1 MPGASTSALSRR
13 HERLPFK
20 PVFKSFLPASNSP
33 RSSESSAAIR
43 CRHPFLTFADS
54 CGRKRKLDDPG
65 QCYRRRC
72 GTDVQC
78 RANHRRNA
86 CQHPPAGLPGS
97 GYSRGGRLVDGR
109 VSIVTAYA
117 EDRDLGAAAT
127 AAEFLSFIDA
137 DDLWAPS
144 KIALQMNFHRR
155 TRKGLAKQIYFYMR
169 GHSAALLVQHERTGV
184 RSNLKQAFKWK
195 PLWYLG
201 RVRRRLFGRS
211 VAEDRFLWQE
221 IAGYVSGLLIY
232 LRTRRG

>member
-1 MPGASTSALSRR
+1 MIQDNATVGVVVPMFNAEQTIGATLASIRRQAYQAVDIVVVDDWST
-13 HERLPFK
+13 
-20 PVFKSFLPASNSP
+20 
-33 RSSESSAAIR
+33 
-43 CRHPFLTFADS
+43 D
-54 CGRKRKLDDPG
+54 
-65 QCYRRRC
+65 
-72 GTDVQC
+72 
-78 RANHRRNA
+78 
-86 CQHPPAGLPGS
+86 GS
-97 GYSRGGRLVDGR
+97 

-169 GHSAALLVQHERTGV
+169 GRSAALLVQHERTGV